1 MRLPVS
7 LIVFTVAG
15 PTHRGYPAG
24 MSRMTWSWQSMR
36 ASHHSAIPPHDSAR
50 RAVLLGT
57 ALLCAGASAWSQ
69 VAPKV
74 GILLMHGKNPGNPQ
88 DPSLQ
93 ALRATLERQGWDV
106 LLPDMPWSRRRYL
119 EGNWDLV
126 MREVATHVQALKDKG
141 AQKIVLMGHSMGV
154 PAAMSHAAR
163 GGTVDAMVL
172 MAPGHIPAGY
182 YTAPG
187 LKAVRESIDD
197 ARAKL
202 AAGKG
207 DETERFQDIN
217 QGRQQPVIATAR
229 NYLSYFDP
237 QSDADMGVTA
247 PRVPASVPV
256 LTVIG
261 EKDPLF
267 ASVRRYYVDKL
278 PKNPQSQL
286 MEVSGGHLDTPRV
299 ATDAIV
305 SWIKSVI

>member
-1 MRLPVS
+1 MNHRDDKSHALEPHAAYAGRTRRFFVLGSSLMLAALP
-7 LIVFTVAG
+7 
-15 PTHRGYPAG
+15 
-24 MSRMTWSWQSMR
+24 
-36 ASHHSAIPPHDSAR
+36 
-50 RAVLLGT
+50 
-57 ALLCAGASAWSQ
+57 AWAQ
-69 VAPKV
+69 AAPKV

-93 ALRATLERQGWDV
+93 PLKSALERQGWEV
-106 LLPDMPWSRRRYL
+106 LIPDMPWSRRRYL

-126 MREVATHVQALKDKG
+126 MSEMATHVKTLKDKG

-163 GGTVDAMVL
+163 GGVADALVL

-182 YTAPG
+182 YNFPP

-217 QGRQQPVIATAR
+217 QGRQQTVVATAR

-247 PRVPASVPV
+247 PRVPSSVPV

-261 EKDPLF
+261 EKDPLLPN
-267 ASVRRYYVDKL
+267 VRRYYVDKL

-305 SWIKSVI
+305 SWIKSVT